1 MVLPFWYRLTQV
13 VLAIKRLCVC
23 VCVCVTAFLLAEQL
37 LELLIPALEI
47 FQEEAVQLG
56 LEVNWQKTMVQ
67 ALGSVKDEPS
77 TLCICGHDVQR
88 VQSFV

>member
-1 MVLPFWYRLTQV
+1 VVLPFWYRLTQV
-13 VLAIKRLCVC
+13 VLDKGPLNG
-23 VCVCVTAFLLAEQL
+23 CVCVTAFLLAEQL